1 MSTMTSGRYLEPSA
15 PALRTRCRNP
25 RCLCALPV
33 PADDRRAFCCRGC
46 HRYFYKT
53 RCKVCDRPS
62 QNGRLCSGK
71 CQYAYRQNRN
81 LYQYQNLPMADCRD
95 YRSGNSINRALN
107 LVLGLNPCNYG
118 LNEIWPGYELMLS

>member
-1 MSTMTSGRYLEPSA
+1 MSTALTSAPRLEPSA
-15 PALRTRCRNP
+15 AALRTRCRNP

-71 CQYAYRQNRN
+71 CQYAYGQNRN
-81 LYQYQNLPMADCRD
+81 LYAYQNLQMADCHQN
-95 YRSGNSINRALN
+95 RSGDSINPYKRA
-107 LVLGLNPCNYG
+107 P
-118 LNEIWPGYELMLS
+118 